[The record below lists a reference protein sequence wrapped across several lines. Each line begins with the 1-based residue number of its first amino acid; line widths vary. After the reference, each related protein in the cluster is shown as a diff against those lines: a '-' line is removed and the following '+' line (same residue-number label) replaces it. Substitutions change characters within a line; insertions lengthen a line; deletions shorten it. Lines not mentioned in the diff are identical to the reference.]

1 MTRRKFCFFGAT
13 LTAAAAAGMI
23 FAGTGAQRASA
34 QATVTER
41 QYFQR
46 LLLVPPD
53 DKDYVVTRIPEGQR
67 AVVTDL
73 IVYNT
78 ADGKGHKVAPTAE
91 SYLWVGGY
99 VEGKSSG
106 LVNRMRVLGNDTEK
120 WNLVTGLELRG
131 APELLVSSEK
141 GVPSETSA
149 LVYVNG
155 YISR

>member
-1 MTRRKFCFFGAT
+1 MSDRKFYLLGGA
-13 LTAAAAAGMI
+13 LTAAAVIGLLSSGVGPRRAD
-23 FAGTGAQRASA
+23 AQPPA
-34 QATVTER
+34 ER
-41 QYFQR
+41 QFFQR

-53 DKDYVVTRIPEGQR
+53 DKDYVITRVPEGMR

-73 IVYNT
+73 VVYNT
-78 ADGKGHKVAPTAE
+78 ADGKGHKVSPNAE

-106 LVNRMRVLGNDTEK
+106 VVNRLRVLGNETEQ
-120 WNLVTGLELRG
+120 WHLQTGLELRG

-141 GVPSETSA
+141 GVPNESST